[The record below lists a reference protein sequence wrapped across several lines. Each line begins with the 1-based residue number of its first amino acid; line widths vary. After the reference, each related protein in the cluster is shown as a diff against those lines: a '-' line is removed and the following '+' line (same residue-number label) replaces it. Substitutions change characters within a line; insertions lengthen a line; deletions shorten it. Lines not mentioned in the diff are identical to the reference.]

1 MSRPPDFDDL
11 LGGEELSPDERRRLR
26 LAHDL
31 LVRAGPPPELPPA
44 LAEPPETRAS
54 VRLLPRRRRF
64 ATLLV
69 AAALLLVAFGGG
81 YLVAH
86 HGRSSSS
93 PAVAFTV
100 RMHGTAGAPQ
110 AVASLQV
117 LAKDRAG
124 NWPMLMRVRGL
135 KPLPKGGY
143 YELFLTR
150 NGKLGPPC
158 GTFRVHGGTT
168 EVPLNAPYRLKRFNG
183 WVVTQHVEG
192 RSAANEPLLTT

>member
-1 MSRPPDFDDL
+1 MRRPPDFEEL
-11 LGGEELSPDERRRLR
+11 LGGEELSSDERARLR

-44 LAEPPETRAS
+44 LAEPPATGAT
-54 VRLLPRRRRF
+54 VRFLPRRRRI
-64 ATLLV
+64 ATLLI

-86 HGRSSSS
+86 HGRGSS
-93 PAVAFTV
+93 PSVAFTV
-100 RMHGTAGAPQ
+100 KMHGTGPARE

-117 LAKDRAG
+117 LEADDAG

-150 NGKLGPPC
+150 NGKLGPTC
-158 GTFRVHGGTT
+158 GTFRVHDGTT
-168 EVPLNAPYRLKRFNG
+168 EVPLNAPYRLKKFNG
-183 WVVTQHVEG
+183 WVVTQHVPG
-192 RSAANEPLLTT
+192 RPVTNEPLLTT

>member
-1 MSRPPDFDDL
+1 MSRPPDFDEL
-11 LGGEELSPDERRRLR
+11 LDGQELSSDERARLR

-31 LVRAGPPPELPPA
+31 LVRAGPPAELPPA
-44 LAEPPETRAS
+44 LAEPPATGAT
-54 VRLLPRRRRF
+54 VRFLPRRRRI

-86 HGRSSSS
+86 HGRGSSQ
-93 PAVAFTV
+93 AVAFTV
-100 RMHGTAGAPQ
+100 KMHGTTRAPE

-117 LAKDRAG
+117 LEKDSAG

-135 KPLPKGGY
+135 EPLPEGGY

-150 NGKLGPPC
+150 SGKLGPAC

-168 EVPLNAPYRLKRFNG
+168 EVPLNAPYRLKKFNG
-183 WVVTQHVEG
+183 WVVTRHVNG
-192 RSAANEPLLTT
+192 RPVATEPLLTT

>member
-1 MSRPPDFDDL
+1 VSRPPDFDEL
-11 LGGEELSPDERRRLR
+11 LGGEELSTEERARLR

-31 LVRAGPPPELPPA
+31 LVHAGPPPELPPA
-44 LAEPPETRAS
+44 LAEPPATGAT
-54 VRLLPRRRRF
+54 VRFLPRRRRI

-81 YLVAH
+81 YLLAH
-86 HGRSSSS
+86 HGRESSA
-93 PAVAFTV
+93 AVAFTV
-100 RMHGTAGAPQ
+100 KMHGTARAPE

-117 LAKDRAG
+117 LEKDDAG

-150 NGKLGPPC
+150 NHKLGPAC
-158 GTFRVHGGTT
+158 GTFRVNNGTT
-168 EVPLNAPYRLKRFNG
+168 EVPLNAPYRLKNFNG
-183 WVVTQHVEG
+183 WVVTQHLPGGAVT
-192 RSAANEPLLTT
+192 SAPLLTT

>member
-11 LGGEELSPDERRRLR
+11 FGDEELSPEERARLR
-26 LAHDL
+26 QAHDL
-31 LVRAGPPPELPPA
+31 LVHAGPPAELPPA
-44 LAEPPETRAS
+44 LANPPETAAT
-54 VRLLPRRRRF
+54 VRFLPRRRRI
-64 ATLLV
+64 AALLV

-86 HGRSSSS
+86 HGRASA

-100 RMHGTAGAPQ
+100 KMHGTTRAPE

-117 LAKDRAG
+117 LEKDEAG

-135 KPLPKGGY
+135 EPLPKGGY
-143 YELFLTR
+143 YELFLTK
-150 NGKLGPPC
+150 NGKLGPAC

-183 WVVTQHVEG
+183 WVVTRHVDG
-192 RSAANEPLLTT
+192 RPVGNEPLLTT

>member
-1 MSRPPDFDDL
+1 MSRPPDFDEL
-11 LGGEELSPDERRRLR
+11 FGGEELSPDERARLR
-26 LAHDL
+26 QAHDL
-31 LVRAGPPPELPPA
+31 LVRAGPPAELPPA
-44 LAEPPETRAS
+44 LAEPPATSAN
-54 VRLLPRRRRF
+54 VRFLPRRRRI

-86 HGRSSSS
+86 HGRGSS

-100 RMHGTAGAPQ
+100 KMHGTTRAPE

-117 LAKDRAG
+117 LEKDTAG

-135 KPLPKGGY
+135 EALPPGGY

-150 NGKLGPPC
+150 NGKLGPAC
-158 GTFRVHGGTT
+158 GTFRVQGGTT
-168 EVPLNAPYRLKRFNG
+168 EVPLNAPYRLKKFNG
-183 WVVTQHVEG
+183 WVVTEHLPG
-192 RSAANEPLLTT
+192 RPVSSEPLLTT

>member
-1 MSRPPDFDDL
+1 MTRPPDFDEL
-11 LGGEELSPDERRRLR
+11 LGGAELSADERARLR

-31 LVRAGPPPELPPA
+31 LVRAGPPPELPPG
-44 LAEPPETRAS
+44 LAEPPETGAA
-54 VRLLPRRRRF
+54 VRFLPRRRRI

-86 HGRSSSS
+86 HGGGSS

-100 RMHGTAGAPQ
+100 KMHGTTRAPE

-117 LAKDRAG
+117 LEKDSAG

-135 KPLPKGGY
+135 KALLKGGY

-150 NGKLGPPC
+150 NGKLGPAC

-168 EVPLNAPYRLKRFNG
+168 EVPLNAPYRLKNFNG
-183 WVVTQHVEG
+183 WVVTKHVSG
-192 RSAANEPLLTT
+192 RVVTSAPLLTT